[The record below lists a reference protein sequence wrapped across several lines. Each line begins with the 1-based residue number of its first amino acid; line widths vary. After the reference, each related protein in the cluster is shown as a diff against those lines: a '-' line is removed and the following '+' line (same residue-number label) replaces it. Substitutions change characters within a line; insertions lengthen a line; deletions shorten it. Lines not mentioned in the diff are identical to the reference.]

1 MPIRICYSFGQL
13 FLSFYKMDS
22 QRGETV
28 ERSKETIKN
37 GKKKLT
43 DDEVQDLTELLE
55 LHKKGGER
63 KGLCII
69 DGTF

>member
-1 MPIRICYSFGQL
+1 M
-13 FLSFYKMDS
+13 
-22 QRGETV
+22 GETV
-28 ERSKETIKN
+28 EPSKETIKD